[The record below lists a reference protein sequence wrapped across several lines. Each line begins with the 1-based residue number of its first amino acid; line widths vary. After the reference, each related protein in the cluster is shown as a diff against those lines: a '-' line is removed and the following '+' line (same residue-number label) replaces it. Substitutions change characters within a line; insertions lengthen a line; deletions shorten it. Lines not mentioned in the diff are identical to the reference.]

1 MGRTVKSSGSTNRKE
16 FADKNGMCLPNF
28 GIGANYLDHC
38 GSATSRGIAKDL
50 KELLSGRRDLVTTIY
65 PCHSPK
71 QQRWFFLIGLA
82 LATERRSGIAILH
95 VDLTKFLPIPIGGRA
110 LRAKPSQAPTIAASG
125 ILEAIANTVETSVSD
140 NLASQLNAML
150 GAAAPPTRKAQ
161 AKDGDC
167 DQISRARLSKRQL
180 EVLKLLGEGRTNAEI
195 ARTFLGRPILLSFTC
210 RRFCTDLNSRAG
222 HRRRCSLQ
230 RCRARR
236 ATANHICAAPIPGKP
251 FSQDQLLEAVL
262 QLVCLPAAGMRLHSH
277 AHTEGEGS

>member
-1 MGRTVKSSGSTNRKE
+1 
-16 FADKNGMCLPNF
+16 MCLPNF

-167 DQISRARLSKRQL
+167 DHLAGAAQQATIGSAQASRR
-180 EVLKLLGEGRTNAEI
+180 GRTNTEI

-210 RRFCTDLNSRAG
+210 RRF
-222 HRRRCSLQ
+222 
-230 RCRARR
+230 
-236 ATANHICAAPIPGKP
+236 
-251 FSQDQLLEAVL
+251 
-262 QLVCLPAAGMRLHSH
+262 
-277 AHTEGEGS
+277 

>member
-1 MGRTVKSSGSTNRKE
+1 MAVKLDKFKALQALPVSTVILGADGKIVGVNESWKE

-195 ARTFLGRPILLSFTC
+195 ARTLFRSPNTIKLHVSAILHRLK
-210 RRFCTDLNSRAG
+210 LKSRTQAA
-222 HRRRCSLQ
+222 LLAATMP
-230 RCRARR
+230 RAESDR
-236 ATANHICAAPIPGKP
+236 
-251 FSQDQLLEAVL
+251 
-262 QLVCLPAAGMRLHSH
+262 
-277 AHTEGEGS
+277 